1 MGNLINAGKTSDIPE
16 GEMKLVEIGEERIL
30 LSNIEGNFYAIGDTC
45 SHAEASLSDGYIEGE
60 EVECPF
66 HGACFNLKTGL
77 NTSPP
82 AYEPVPCYPVSI
94 QGDDILIET
103 P

>member
-1 MGNLINAGKTSDIPE
+1 MGNLVNVGKTSDIPE
-16 GEMKLVEIGEERIL
+16 GEMKLVEVEEERIL
-30 LSNIEGNFYAIGDTC
+30 LSNIGGNFYAIGEVC
-45 SHAEASLSDGYIEGE
+45 SHADGPLSDGDIDGS

-66 HGACFNLKTGL
+66 HGARFNLKTGL

-94 QGDDILIET
+94 QNDDILIEF

>member
-1 MGNLINAGKTSDIPE
+1 MGNLVNVGKTSDVPE
-16 GEMKLVEIGEERIL
+16 GEMKLVEVGEERIL
-30 LSNIEGNFYAIGDTC
+30 LSNIGGNFYAIGEVC
-45 SHAEASLSDGYIEGE
+45 SHADGPLSDGDIEDD

-66 HGACFNLKTGL
+66 HGARFNLKTGL

-82 AYEPVPCYPVSI
+82 AYEAVPCYPVSV
-94 QGDDILIET
+94 QNDDILIEI

>member
-1 MGNLINAGKTSDIPE
+1 MGNLVNAGKTSDIPE

-60 EVECPF
+60 EITNMLIHLTDPAQNDHVRDRYF
-66 HGACFNLKTGL
+66 HGIDLDLSKAFFVF
-77 NTSPP
+77 S
-82 AYEPVPCYPVSI
+82 
-94 QGDDILIET
+94 
-103 P
+103 